1 VSPRERNMLIV
12 LGVIV
17 VAAGA
22 FFLLTRGGGE
32 PEEAAP
38 APAPPPQ
45 VAPQP
50 DERPPKPPR
59 TPTFFGG
66 RDPFVPLVVAAAA
79 GEDGAPTDGEPTDG
93 EPTDGAPTDG
103 APADGGQPG
112 VTVGQVAPPT
122 GPGQRPG
129 VTVGGHS
136 VVVID
141 TFARADEE
149 IVQVEVDGQ
158 AFTVGEGDRF
168 AQNFQVVSIEGEC
181 ATFLFGDES
190 FTTCVGGRPK

>member
-1 VSPRERNMLIV
+1 MSPRERNLLIV

-38 APAPPPQ
+38 APSPPPQ
-45 VAPQP
+45 VAPPPQ
-50 DERPPKPPR
+50 ERPPKPPR

-66 RDPFVPLVVAAAA
+66 RDPFVPLVVEAAA
-79 GEDGAPTDGEPTDG
+79 GITNGAPTNG

-103 APADGGQPG
+103 APTDGGQPADG
-112 VTVGQVAPPT
+112 DDGQVAPPA
-122 GPGQRPG
+122 GPGQQPG

-141 TFARADEE
+141 TFARAAEE

-168 AQNFQVVSIEGEC
+168 AENFQVVSIEGEC

>member
-1 VSPRERNMLIV
+1 MLIV

-38 APAPPPQ
+38 APSPPPQ

-50 DERPPKPPR
+50 QERPPKPPR

-79 GEDGAPTDGEPTDG
+79 GTTDGAPTDGEPTDG

-103 APADGGQPG
+103 GQPADGDG
-112 VTVGQVAPPT
+112 GQVTPPT
-122 GPGQRPG
+122 GPGQQPG

-141 TFARADEE
+141 TFARAAEE
-149 IVQVEVDGQ
+149 VVQVEVDGQ
-158 AFTVGEGDRF
+158 AYTVGEGDRF